1 MKEIATLT
9 TEADALMKWLATN
22 GVDYGMKFLGAL
34 IVLIIGLWVIRI
46 LVDRVFKLMEKS
58 HVDAALRTFTK
69 SILTV
74 TLKIVLIISVLGM
87 IGIEMTTFIA
97 MLTAASL
104 AVALAFRGSLSN
116 FAGGIMILFFKPFK
130 LGDYITAMGH
140 GGTVTEIQIFNTY
153 LLSSD
158 NKTIIVPNAHLSN
171 GVLVNNSTQ
180 ELRRVDWVFGIG
192 YGDNYDTAKDMV
204 LGFLKADERILNSPA
219 EPFIALHDLG
229 DSTVNLVVRAWV
241 KSSDYWG
248 VYFDINENYYKNA
261 EKNNIN
267 MPFPQMDVHFDKPTV
282 N

>member
-1 MKEIATLT
+1 MKEVDKLT
-9 TEADALMKWLATN
+9 SKADALMNWITTN
-22 GVDYGMKFLGAL
+22 GVDYGMKLLGAL
-34 IVLIIGLWVIRI
+34 IVLIIGLWVIKI
-46 LVDRVFKLMEKS
+46 IIDRVFKLMEKS
-58 HVDAALRTFTK
+58 HVDAALRTFIR

-104 AVALAFRGSLSN
+104 GVALAFRGSLAN
-116 FAGGIMILFFKPFK
+116 FAGGIMILFFKPYK

-153 LLSSD
+153 LLTSD
-158 NKTIIVPNAHLSN
+158 NKTVVVPNAHLSN
-171 GVLVNNSTQ
+171 GVLVNNSTE

-204 LGFLKADERILNSPA
+204 LGFLKDDKRVLATPA

-229 DSTVNLVVRAWV
+229 DSTVNIVVRAWV

-248 VYFDINENYYKNA
+248 VYFGINENYYKNA

-267 MPFPQMDVHFDKPTV
+267 MPFPQMDVHFDKTAV